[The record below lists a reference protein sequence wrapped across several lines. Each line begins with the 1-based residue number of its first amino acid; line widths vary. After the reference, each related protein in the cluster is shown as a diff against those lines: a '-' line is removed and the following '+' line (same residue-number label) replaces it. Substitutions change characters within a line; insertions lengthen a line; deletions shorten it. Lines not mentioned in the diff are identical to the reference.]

1 MASRSLLD
9 GLLGTTSRS
18 INNPV
23 GGNSIGTIATSN
35 ADYNTVTSTTNMQ
48 IINFIEEN
56 YGHQSASK
64 NYHNISTNIIVYD
77 SLFNNIQ
84 NILNNITTPELI
96 TIVTAIKQLL
106 TASFNSVS
114 LHRDNIVQN
123 ITISTLNNQIQDILN
138 NKNRELLLKQN
149 TNGNISITQS
159 FSLAPVYN
167 YYIAIYGMPLQGQ
180 GFNPLKVSYIADVL
194 TGMNID
200 PYN

>member
-9 GLLGTTSRS
+9 GLLGTTIRS

-23 GGNSIGTIATSN
+23 GGNSIRSIAAST
-35 ADYNTVTSTTNMQ
+35 ADYNTVTSKSNMQ
-48 IINFIEEN
+48 IIDFIEQN
-56 YGHQSASK
+56 YGQQSASK
-64 NYHNISTNIIVYD
+64 NYHSISTNIFIYD
-77 SLFNNIQ
+77 ALFNNIQ
-84 NILNNITTPELI
+84 NIINNITTPELI
-96 TIVTAIKQLL
+96 TIVTAIKELL

-123 ITISTLNNQIQDILN
+123 ITISTLNKQIQDMLN

-149 TNGNISITQS
+149 TSGNISITQS

-194 TGMNID
+194 TDMNID

>member
-18 INNPV
+18 ITNPV
-23 GGNSIGTIATSN
+23 GGNSISSIASSS
-35 ADYNTVTSTTNMQ
+35 ADYNTVTSTSNMQ
-48 IINFIEEN
+48 IINFIEEH

-64 NYHNISTNIIVYD
+64 NYHNISTNLLIYD

-84 NILNNITTPELI
+84 NILNNITTPELV

-123 ITISTLNNQIQDILN
+123 ITISTLNNQIQDLLN

-149 TNGNISITQS
+149 TTGNLSITQS

>member
-23 GGNSIGTIATSN
+23 GRNSIGSIAASS
-35 ADYNTVTSTTNMQ
+35 ADYNTLTTTSNMQ
-48 IINFIEEN
+48 VINFIEEH

-64 NYHNISTNIIVYD
+64 NYHNISTNLLVYD

-84 NILNNITTPELI
+84 NILNNITTPELV
-96 TIVTAIKQLL
+96 TIVTTIKQLL

-114 LHRDNIVQN
+114 LHRDNIIQN

-149 TNGNISITQS
+149 TSGNLSITQS

-194 TGMNID
+194 VGMNID

>member
-9 GLLGTTSRS
+9 GLLSTAPRS

-23 GGNSIGTIATSN
+23 GGNPTANISSA
-35 ADYNTVTSTTNMQ
+35 ADYNIITSTSNMR

-56 YGHQSASK
+56 YGYQSASK
-64 NYHNISTNIIVYD
+64 NYHNISTNIALYQ

-84 NILNNITTPELI
+84 NILNTITTPELI
-96 TIVTAIKQLL
+96 TIITAIKELL

-114 LHRDNIVQN
+114 LHRDNIIQN
-123 ITISTLNNQIQDILN
+123 ITISTLNQQIQDILN
-138 NKNRELLLKQN
+138 NKNREILLKQN
-149 TNGNISITQS
+149 TSGNISITQS

-180 GFNPLKVSYIADVL
+180 GFNPLKISYIADVL
-194 TGMNID
+194 TSMNID